1 MERKRKIIPPV
12 YLLCSLLAMT
22 ALHYLAPIAR
32 FATPPWSYLGLLPL
46 LAGIVMSAVA
56 AGSFKRAGTPV
67 VPFEPSTV
75 LVTGGMF
82 RVTRNPMYLGMILS
96 LLGAAVL
103 FGTVGALLPIPV
115 FAWII
120 QSQFIVGEER
130 FLEEIFG
137 SAYLTYKKRVRRWI

>member
-12 YLLCSLLAMT
+12 YLLLSLLAMT
-22 ALHYLAPIAR
+22 ALH
-32 FATPPWSYLGLLPL
+32 FLLPL
-46 LAGIVMSAVA
+46 GRFAWPPYTWLGLVPLGAGMGMGFHASNA
-56 AGSFKRAGTPV
+56 FRTAGTPV

-75 LVTGGMF
+75 LVTKGMY
-82 RVTRNPMYLGMILS
+82 RLTRNPMYLGLLLILI
-96 LLGAAVL
+96 GVAVL

-120 QSQFIVGEER
+120 HSQFIVGEER

-137 SAYLTYKKRVRRWI
+137 PSYLSYKKSVRRWI

>member
-12 YLLCSLLAMT
+12 YLLLSLLAMT
-22 ALHYLAPIAR
+22 ALSYFLPIAR
-32 FATPPWSYLGLLPL
+32 FIQPPYSYAGAVLLVIGLAIAAT
-46 LAGIVMSAVA
+46 A

-67 VPFEPSTV
+67 VPFEPSTA
-75 LVTGGMF
+75 LVTGGLY
-82 RVTRNPMYLGMILS
+82 RITRNPMYLGMVLG

-120 QSQFIVGEER
+120 HTRFIVGEER
-130 FLEEIFG
+130 FLEDIFG
-137 SAYLTYKKRVRRWI
+137 SSYLSYKKSVRRWI